1 MLTQSNTAN
10 TPAGLTLQARQPD
23 SEVCTQDLQGP
34 YPAPWLDI
42 HGCGG
47 WSVTYGLGSFGTGY
61 LAGEGSGY
69 RRWQPTGHQGWWG
82 ASLLAPA
89 PVPGGIHQ
97 VHVNTSHGQLNHL
110 SVSGLQSQRERP
122 PREEGGGRYR
132 TPSGGNDLS
141 PVQVGSAGASLG
153 GRG

>member
-1 MLTQSNTAN
+1 M
-10 TPAGLTLQARQPD
+10 
-23 SEVCTQDLQGP
+23 
-34 YPAPWLDI
+34 
-42 HGCGG
+42 
-47 WSVTYGLGSFGTGY
+47 TYGLGNFGTGY
-61 LAGEGSGY
+61 LAGEGGGY
-69 RRWQPTGHQGWWG
+69 RQWQPPGHQGWWG

-89 PVPGGIHQ
+89 PAPGGIHQ

-122 PREEGGGRYR
+122 LREEGGGRYR

-153 GRG
+153 GQGKTGHRGAGGERREGWRPYAGISDFSLVSQNNLELALSRSPFQR